1 MSDQTLRS
9 PVWGMVGSSGFRRS
23 RTATALPGDL
33 ALVWSGSGQQDEHDG
48 LCPGAW
54 KRRVAWPQRGAQFGV
69 GDHVHVSGDE
79 AQRAGYAAQARLNRT
94 HST

>member
-1 MSDQTLRS
+1 
-9 PVWGMVGSSGFRRS
+9 MVGGSGMRRS
-23 RTATALPGDL
+23 GTATALQGDL
-33 ALVWSGSGQQDEHDG
+33 ALVWSGSGQQDELDG

-54 KRRVAWPQRGAQFGV
+54 KRGVAWPQGAQFEL
-69 GDHVHVSGDE
+69 GDRVHVSGDE